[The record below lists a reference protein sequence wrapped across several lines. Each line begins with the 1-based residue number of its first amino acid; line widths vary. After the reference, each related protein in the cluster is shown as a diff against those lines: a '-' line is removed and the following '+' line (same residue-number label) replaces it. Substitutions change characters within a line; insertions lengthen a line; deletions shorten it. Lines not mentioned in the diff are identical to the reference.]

1 MKRLNFSL
9 QSDSFYWLVLL
20 AYASFIISLSFFHVP
35 WRDEVAA
42 VSTAAQSHS
51 LGDLFRNLRDY
62 GHPSLWYL
70 ILYFAFH
77 LYPHYRVL
85 KIVNIL
91 INVLSAGIFLKKAPF
106 SWAHKILFLLGFYPL
121 YQFSIINRGYG
132 LFFLIF
138 LLFCILYSS
147 RWQKTLVLSAV
158 LFLLCNSEAVGIIIT
173 VAVCLSMATEYFFGQ
188 KSTPSPKVPPKIIL
202 SSLAIVVVGI
212 ALSIWQTHLDSNS
225 IIFSWSS
232 LNIHKIL
239 SAIKQ
244 AVFFPGYTFPHII
257 GDYRVRELATL
268 IIFGVYIILF
278 RRPFALGIV
287 VLSIIGIS
295 LTFQLFYPFYGH
307 YHENSAYL
315 LMLFAYWESIDI
327 HYKNLSKKLING
339 LFMLIFVAQIIMACH
354 SIKIEFMHEYSSS
367 RALAHWIKMQPSE
380 KNYVLI
386 GEPDWLLES
395 LPYYVPN
402 DIYVPREKQFTKC
415 VHWTI
420 ANKKDFSLVEFLQT
434 AENLKKHGRN
444 VLMVMGDK
452 LSMEGPF
459 EIKGTY
465 NYRVFRYSP
474 ESLRQWNQ
482 KTVKVAEFRQ
492 SLNENYDAYVLK

>member
-9 QSDSFYWLVLL
+9 QSNSFYWLILL

-51 LGDLFRNLRDY
+51 LGDLFRNLRDI

-121 YQFSIINRGYG
+121 YQFPIVNRGYG

-147 RWQKTLVLSAV
+147 RWQKTLVLSIV

-188 KSTPSPKVPPKIIL
+188 KSISFPKISPRIL
-202 SSLAIVVVGI
+202 WSSLAIVVIGI
-212 ALSIWQTHLDSNS
+212 AISLWQTHPDSDS
-225 IIFSWSS
+225 IVFSWSS

-244 AVFFPGYTFPHII
+244 AVFSPGNTFSHIM
-257 GDYRVRELATL
+257 GTRHREFITL
-268 IIFGVYIILF
+268 IIFGAYITLF
-278 RRPFALGIV
+278 QRPFALGIA
-287 VLSIIGIS
+287 VLSMIGIS
-295 LTFQLFYPFYGH
+295 FFFQLFYPSYMF
-307 YHENSAYL
+307 YHENFSYL
-315 LMLFAYWESIDI
+315 LILFLFWVNTAIPYKKLSRILINTFFTLILVAQANLAFHVIEMESI
-327 HYKNLSKKLING
+327 
-339 LFMLIFVAQIIMACH
+339 
-354 SIKIEFMHEYSSS
+354 HEYSSS
-367 RALAHWIKMQPSE
+367 RVLAQWIKMQPSE
-380 KNYVLI
+380 KNYVLM
-386 GEPDWLLES
+386 GEPEGPLES
-395 LPYYVPN
+395 LPYYVSN
-402 DIYVPREKQFTKC
+402 EIYAPREKRFAKVLQLTF
-415 VHWTI
+415 V
-420 ANKKDFSLVEFLQT
+420 NKKDFTLDEFLQT
-434 AENLKKHGRN
+434 AEDLKRHGRN
-444 VLMVMGDK
+444 VLMVMGYK

-459 EIKGTY
+459 KITV
-465 NYRVFRYSP
+465 NFFNQIFRYSP

-482 KTVKVAEFRQ
+482 KTIKVAEFRQ
-492 SLNENYDAYVLK
+492 SLNENYDVYILK